1 MQSSCDGRRL
11 ITGWERGARPSEG
24 LYRAAVEWKRLERTV
39 QRDKHNNK
47 TYFMFPWRGLQIQG
61 PRIVH
66 AGLLP
71 VLCWHSRIKQ
81 SHRLC
86 YQLHLCFFLHNRTIC
101 WRKHLCLSRVF
112 EKLNSFQRNR
122 FEAASNRHT
131 KSIDLLIYSV
141 RVYEFHWK
149 YIRNLLVTILN
160 KC

>member
-11 ITGWERGARPSEG
+11 ITGRERGDSQRRETLWRSLPGSCGTKEA
-24 LYRAAVEWKRLERTV
+24 ERTI

-71 VLCWHSRIKQ
+71 VLYWHSWIKQ

-101 WRKHLCLSRVF
+101 WRKRLCLSRVLKNCTVF
-112 EKLNSFQRNR
+112 RGTGLKLPF
-122 FEAASNRHT
+122 
-131 KSIDLLIYSV
+131 V

-149 YIRNLLVTILN
+149 YIRNVWVTILT